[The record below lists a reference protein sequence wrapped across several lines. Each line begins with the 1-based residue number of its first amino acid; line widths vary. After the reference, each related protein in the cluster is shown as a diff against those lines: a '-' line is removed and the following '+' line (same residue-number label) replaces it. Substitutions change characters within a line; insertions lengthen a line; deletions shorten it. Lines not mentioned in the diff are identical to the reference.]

1 MTNGL
6 RKDYTINMINKTTMK
21 AKVTMFLTVFAL
33 AVSSN
38 MIAQDPCTVAASLFT
53 EPAKVKNYEAAL
65 PHYEK
70 VVQECP
76 QYSLAIY
83 QYAVK
88 MFEDFIEKGDKS
100 KIKELENAYNL
111 RLKYYPSKSKVGEI
125 LSDVAQI
132 KYDNGIG
139 TKMEQFKAFDNAYQK
154 DEENF
159 KSPKRIYTYFSLAMD
174 LFNAGEKDI
183 QEVFDLYDVITE
195 KIEKEEGYYAALL
208 TQLLEKQE
216 NGAELTKKEQDKL
229 EGYEKNVGYYG
240 QIKGSVDAK
249 LGSIAD
255 CANLIPLFEKNFDSR
270 KDDIA
275 WLKSAAGRLNAK
287 DCDTPLFYQMVQQL
301 HTLQPSA
308 ASAFYLGRLADRE
321 NKSSDAI
328 AYYNQAV
335 DLETN
340 ISKKADYLYAI
351 AENYRKKGSMSNA
364 RSYYMKVLEAKP
376 SKGICYLR
384 IAEMYSKS
392 SNDCGSSV
400 FEKRAINWKAAE
412 MADKAARVDGSI
424 AATAREAANSYR
436 QRAPSKSDIFSEGMA
451 GKTIT
456 FSCWVGGSVKVPNL

>member
-1 MTNGL
+1 
-6 RKDYTINMINKTTMK
+6 MK
-21 AKVTMFLTVFAL
+21 AKATLLLTVL
-33 AVSSN
+33 AVTVTSN
-38 MIAQDPCTVAASLFT
+38 LFAQDACTVNASLFT

-70 VVQECP
+70 VVKDCP

-88 MFEDFIEKGDKS
+88 MFEHFIEKGDKS
-100 KIKELENAYNL
+100 KITDLENAYNL
-111 RLKYYPSKSKVGEI
+111 RMKYYPSKSKAGDI

-139 TKMEQFKAFDNAYQK
+139 TKMEQFKAFDAAYK
-154 DEENF
+154 TDEENF

-174 LFNAGEKDI
+174 LFNDGEKDI
-183 QEVFDLYDVITE
+183 QDVFDLYDVITE
-195 KIEKEEGYYAALL
+195 KIEKEEGYYAGKLTELL
-208 TQLLEKQE
+208 DKQE
-216 NGAELTKKEQDKL
+216 GGATLAKKEQDRL

-255 CANLIPLFEKNFDSR
+255 CENLIPLFEKNFEAR
-270 KDDIA
+270 KTDVA
-275 WLKSAAGRLNAK
+275 WLKSAAGRLNSK
-287 DCDTPLFYQMVQQL
+287 ECDTPLFFQMVQQL
-301 HTLQPSA
+301 HSLQPSA
-308 ASAFYLGRLADRE
+308 ASAFYLGRLAERE
-321 NKSSDAI
+321 GKSSEAI
-328 AYYNQAV
+328 NYYNQAV
-335 DLETN
+335 DLETSP
-340 ISKKADYLYAI
+340 SKKADYLFAI
-351 AENYRKKGSMSNA
+351 AENARKKGTYSSA
-364 RSYYMKVLEAKP
+364 RSNYLKVLELKP

-392 SNDCGSSV
+392 SNDCGGTV

-424 AATAREAANSYR
+424 ASTAKAAASSYY

-451 GKTIT
+451 GKTVT
-456 FSCWVGGSVKVPNL
+456 FNCWVGGSVKVPNL

>member
-1 MTNGL
+1 MINGL
-6 RKDYTINMINKTTMK
+6 KKDYTIKMNNKTIMK
-21 AKVTMFLTVFAL
+21 AKVTMFLTIL
-33 AVSSN
+33 AVALTSN

-53 EPAKVKNYEAAL
+53 EPAKVKNYEAAM

-70 VVQECP
+70 VVKECP

-88 MFEDFIEKGDKS
+88 MFEHYIENGDKS
-100 KIKELENAYNL
+100 KILDLENAYNL
-111 RLKYYPSKSKVGEI
+111 RLKYYPSKSKVGDI

-132 KYDNGIG
+132 KYDNAIG
-139 TKMEQFKAFDNAYQK
+139 SKMEQFNAFDQAYQR

-174 LFNAGEKDI
+174 LYNDGQKDI
-183 QEVFDLYDVITE
+183 QDVFDLYDVITE
-195 KIEKEEGYYAALL
+195 KIEREEGYYAGLL
-208 TQLLEKQE
+208 TELLEKQD
-216 NGAELTKKEQDKL
+216 NGAVLSSKEQDKL
-229 EGYEKNVGYYG
+229 EAYEKNVGYYG

-255 CANLIPLFEKNFDSR
+255 CDNLIPLYEKNFEAR
-270 KDDIA
+270 KSDVA

-321 NKSSDAI
+321 GKGSEAI
-328 AYYNQAV
+328 DYYNQAV

-340 ISKKADYLYAI
+340 VSKKADYLFAI
-351 AENYRKKGSMSNA
+351 AENFRKKGSMSNA

-392 SNDCGSSV
+392 SNDCGSTV

-424 AATAREAANSYR
+424 AETARAAASSYR

-456 FSCWVGGSVKVPNL
+456 FNCWVGGSVKVPTL

>member
-1 MTNGL
+1 
-6 RKDYTINMINKTTMK
+6 MK
-21 AKVTMFLTVFAL
+21 AKVTMFLTIL
-33 AVSSN
+33 AIAVTSN

-53 EPAKVKNYEAAL
+53 EPAKVKNYEAAM

-88 MFEDFIEKGDKS
+88 MFEHCIESGDKS
-100 KIKELENAYNL
+100 KITDLENAYNL

-132 KYDNGIG
+132 KYDNSIG
-139 TKMEQFKAFDNAYQK
+139 TKLEQFKAFDQAYK
-154 DEENF
+154 RDEENF

-174 LFNAGEKDI
+174 LYNEGQKDI
-183 QEVFDLYDVITE
+183 QEVFDLYDIIIE
-195 KIEKEEGYYAALL
+195 KIEREEGYYAGQL
-208 TQLLEKQE
+208 TQLLEKQDS
-216 NGAELTKKEQDKL
+216 GAVLNAKDLDKL
-229 EGYEKNVGYYG
+229 EAYEKNVGYYG
-240 QIKGSVDAK
+240 QIKVSVDAK

-255 CANLIPLFEKNFDSR
+255 CTNLIPLYEKNFEDR
-270 KDDIA
+270 KNDVD

-287 DCDTPLFYQMVQQL
+287 ECETPLFYQMVQQL

-321 NKSSDAI
+321 GKSSDAVD
-328 AYYNQAV
+328 YYNQAV
-335 DLETN
+335 ELESN
-340 ISKKADYLYAI
+340 VAKKADYLFAI

-392 SNDCGSSV
+392 SNECGGSV

-424 AATAREAANSYR
+424 AESALAAASSYR

-456 FSCWVGGSVKVPNL
+456 FNCWVGGSVKVPTL